1 MKRLMLATTAAI
13 ALTGPVAAQTSAD
26 ALVESELTTMG
37 YDAATIDML
46 TDAQIAEL
54 YIAMTS
60 EDESAVMSLLRGY
73 EATQSDGPDA
83 IVDTARDDDTRAI
96 VVEALAENGMAPG
109 VADLLSDG
117 EYTELYLAASG
128 EDQTAVQQVIAG
140 FDFGSNDDGAI
151 EIAASSAERRV
162 MSALEARG
170 FTSAE
175 LNEIEGAEITE
186 IFVALVSGDET
197 EISNAIESALNS

>member
-13 ALTGPVAAQTSAD
+13 ALAGPVAAQTSAD

-46 TDAQIAEL
+46 SDAQIAEL
-54 YIAMTS
+54 YVAITS
-60 EDESAVMSLLRGY
+60 EDESAVMTLLRGY
-73 EATQSDGPDA
+73 EATQSDGPDFL
-83 IVDTARDDDTRAI
+83 VDTARDDDTRTI

-109 VADLLSDG
+109 IADLLSDG

-128 EDQTAVQQVIAG
+128 EDATAVERVIAG
-140 FDFGSNDDGAI
+140 FDFGKNDDGVL
-151 EIAASSAERRV
+151 EIAQSSAERRV

-175 LNEIEGAEITE
+175 LDMIDGTEVTE
-186 IFVALVSGDET
+186 IFVAMVSGDET
-197 EISNAIESALNS
+197 EIDNAIESALNS